1 MENVTRL
8 FDLLTRC
15 EINFPKENALGVK
28 RNGKWDIVSTKTYRE
43 MANYFSYGLLALGFK
58 KGDKLATVSNN
69 RIEWNYADMGMH
81 QIGVVHVPVY
91 PTIGPIEYEYILKH
105 SEAKILIISSKERY
119 DLIKPIADKVPSI
132 DKVYTFNKFDN
143 VPNFDDIIEL
153 GKQNEEK
160 FKTVVEEGKQFIDKH
175 DVSSIIYTSGTT
187 GMPKGV
193 MLTHWN
199 FLSNVIAVKDVPNL
213 NQTHKALSFL
223 PLCHVFERVVNYIY
237 QYLGVSIYYAESVET
252 ISENLKEIKPHVF
265 VSVPRVLEKVYDK
278 IIAKGN
284 DLKGI
289 KRGMFFRA
297 LELAEQFEFKG
308 KSLIYTSQLNIFR
321 QVVFSKWR
329 EALGGNVLLIISGGA
344 ALQARLS
351 RIFYAAGIT
360 VLEGYGLTETS
371 PVIAVN
377 RLYQPY
383 HRFGWVGQLLDNVEV
398 KIADDGEILFKGP
411 NLMKG
416 YYKDEEKTAEVI
428 DSEGW
433 FHTGDIGELDELKM
447 LRITDRKKE
456 IFKLS
461 TGKYVAPQAVE
472 NRLKQ
477 SIFIENAMVV
487 GADEKYAAALL
498 CPNFEHL
505 HDWCAIHKIFYRDNI
520 ELIRHPKIVARFQRE
535 IDEANHDLG
544 KHEQIKK
551 FELVC
556 ENWTSNTGEL
566 SAKLSLK
573 RKFIVEKYRVK
584 LDRLYEKTK
593 EEGLVGERIVYEMP
607 INAR

>member
-265 VSVPRVLEKVYDK
+265 VSVPRVLEKIYDK

-456 IFKLS
+456 IFKLQPVS
-461 TGKYVAPQAVE
+461 ML
-472 NRLKQ
+472 RLK
-477 SIFIENAMVV
+477 
-487 GADEKYAAALL
+487 LL
-498 CPNFEHL
+498 
-505 HDWCAIHKIFYRDNI
+505 
-520 ELIRHPKIVARFQRE
+520 
-535 IDEANHDLG
+535 
-544 KHEQIKK
+544 
-551 FELVC
+551 
-556 ENWTSNTGEL
+556 
-566 SAKLSLK
+566 
-573 RKFIVEKYRVK
+573 
-584 LDRLYEKTK
+584 KT
-593 EEGLVGERIVYEMP
+593 V
-607 INAR
+607 